1 MKTPDIPTHK
11 MPEKFQEET
20 VFLRYIDENSLIQGV
35 HYQPV
40 DYAHKD
46 DYYLF
51 LFMKKGEAK
60 MLIDFKEH
68 VISENTIICIF
79 PGQVHS
85 PISYS
90 EFCGYFLAVDAMFVK
105 DEYKKVFEKLSFL
118 NIKPTLN
125 EKSISELSTCISLI
139 VEKFKTDSRQPLEQ
153 SILYDLVS
161 AYIGMVAEAY
171 QKGFPV
177 IKNNRAIT
185 IITQFKSLL
194 SANYQ
199 TMKRPSQ
206 YASALNISAAYLN
219 EVVKKTTGSSVSD
232 CILNEI
238 VIQAKR
244 LLFYTD
250 LSIKEIALNLGY
262 EDWAYFTRLFTKATQ
277 QSPSQ
282 FRKKL
287 GKTLVFNT

>member
-1 MKTPDIPTHK
+1 MKTPNIPLHK
-11 MPEKFQEET
+11 MPEKFQDEK
-20 VFLRYIDENSLIQGV
+20 VFLRYVDEYSLIS
-35 HYQPV
+35 HANNEFKPI

-51 LFMKKGEAK
+51 LFMKVGEAK

-68 VISENTIICIF
+68 VIREKTILCIF

-85 PISYS
+85 PVSFS
-90 EFCGYFLAVDAMFVK
+90 KFCGYFLAVDAMFVK

-118 NIKPTLN
+118 NIKPILDR
-125 EKSISELSTCISLI
+125 KSIDELNSCISLV
-139 VEKFKTDSRQPLEQ
+139 VEKIDAEKQSLEQ
-153 SILYDLVS
+153 NVLYDLVS
-161 AYIGMVAEAY
+161 AYIGMIAEAY
-171 QKGFPV
+171 QKGFPA

-185 IITQFKSLL
+185 IITQFKALL

-206 YASALNISAAYLN
+206 YAAELNISAAYLN

-244 LLFYTD
+244 LLFYTN
-250 LSIKEIALNLGY
+250 LSVKEIALNLGY
-262 EDWAYFTRLFTKATQ
+262 EDWAYFTRLFTKAARQT
-277 QSPSQ
+277 PSQ
-282 FRKKL
+282 FRKNL
-287 GKTLVFNT
+287 GNYHE